1 MLTYTSEYKKKAL
14 PCNWPL
20 KIQIIDEENA
30 ESKKKCDS
38 KKQKRISFPCQNV
51 LRKCSLICFSFSLEN
66 ITVYCYS
73 AFNKVLTTSVL

>member
-1 MLTYTSEYKKKAL
+1 MG
-14 PCNWPL
+14 

-51 LRKCSLICFSFSLEN
+51 LKKMLSHLFFFFS
-66 ITVYCYS
+66 
-73 AFNKVLTTSVL
+73 

>member
-1 MLTYTSEYKKKAL
+1 MG
-14 PCNWPL
+14 

-51 LRKCSLICFSFSLEN
+51 LRKSSLICFSFSLEN

-73 AFNKVLTTSVL
+73 AFNKVLTTSVLQTIHLYYKCITYQ